1 VTSNGLELCVNCAEE
16 HRERHNT
23 HEQKGS
29 EEDRS
34 RGSHLI
40 RYRTRE
46 GWPGGSHHVED
57 GHEET
62 EPNGPVLGRQHTSR
76 HRPSKFPLRG
86 PFALPGL
93 RHRALLLF
101 EECCEGMG
109 DRDPSGGE
117 SPPRDGIIDFL
128 IDLLGQP
135 YVRFPK
141 ALLLAGLSKALD
153 AVAAQRIWHL
163 TPI

>member
-1 VTSNGLELCVNCAEE
+1 MPTPRWVS
-16 HRERHNT
+16 
-23 HEQKGS
+23 KGP
-29 EEDRS
+29 RS
-34 RGSHLI
+34 F
-40 RYRTRE
+40 
-46 GWPGGSHHVED
+46 
-57 GHEET
+57 
-62 EPNGPVLGRQHTSR
+62 Q
-76 HRPSKFPLRG
+76 LRG

-93 RHRALLLF
+93 RHRALLLL